1 MDLHM
6 DFRYLLVFY
15 LYRNCINSLVMQ
27 VIKRL
32 LRVNLRITS
41 NMAENNWKLSFNPI
55 LYANRFGDSSILY
68 LNISFS
74 SLSNKF

>member
-41 NMAENNWKLSFNPI
+41 NMAENN
-55 LYANRFGDSSILY
+55 
-68 LNISFS
+68 
-74 SLSNKF
+74 